1 MNSAIKSE
9 KRKEIDMLNGPILP
23 GLFKFALPILLSGIL
38 QQFYST
44 ADTLVVG
51 AMGGKEALAAVGATG
66 STVSLLVTVF
76 ASIFVGTN
84 ILVARA
90 KGTGDE
96 LELKR
101 IVSTTYIM
109 SLSIGLFITIVGV
122 FFSRTLLEW
131 TDCPSHIIDDST
143 RYLQIYF
150 LGMIPSM
157 FTNFAASVIRS
168 SGNSRS
174 PFIYLSIS
182 GLTNVVSNVIFVLI
196 LGNPVTAVALATLL
210 SMVVGAVLFAIHLIR
225 DKSATGL
232 RPFKLDFHYT
242 IFIKT
247 IKYGIPA
254 AISSSCFALT
264 NFIIQPTLNSY
275 GDVGISGSAASTSIE
290 AYIYVITASL
300 SAAVSTFI
308 GQNIGAGNKA
318 RVKEVIVKSYII
330 GVTVM
335 ALFSVVVLSM
345 GRILLGFFI
354 PGEVEAI
361 EFGYLRM
368 QMIVGVAAVNAV
380 MNINGG
386 TLQAYGYT
394 FVQMLSNLIGVCF
407 FRVMWMW
414 FIYPLDPSPFNFLI
428 CYPVT
433 WIITALTLFVAVIL
447 LTKKYLKGEK
457 DFKI

>member
-1 MNSAIKSE
+1 MTKVKAK
-9 KRKEIDMLNGPILP
+9 KQIDMLSGPIMPSLM
-23 GLFKFALPILLSGIL
+23 KFALPILLTGIL

-76 ASIFVGTN
+76 SSIFVGTN

-90 KGTGDE
+90 KGIGDE
-96 LELKR
+96 VEMRR

-109 SLSIGLFITIVGV
+109 ALGIGLFLTVVGV
-122 FFSRTLLEW
+122 FGSRTLLEW
-131 TDCPSHIIDDST
+131 TDCPYHIIDEST
-143 RYLQIYF
+143 KYLQIYF
-150 LGMIPSM
+150 CGMIPSM

-168 SGNSRS
+168 SGDSRS

-182 GLTNVVSNVIFVLI
+182 GLTNVVFNVIFVLI
-196 LGNPVTAVALATLL
+196 SGDPVAAVALATLL
-210 SMVVGAVLFAIHLIR
+210 SMIVSAVLFAVHIIR

-232 RPFKLDFHYT
+232 RPFKFSFHYPT
-242 IFIKT
+242 FIKT
-247 IKYGIPA
+247 VRFGIPA
-254 AISSSCFALT
+254 AISSSTFALT

-290 AYIYVITASL
+290 AYIYVITSSISAS
-300 SAAVSTFI
+300 VSTFI
-308 GQNIGAGNKA
+308 GQNIGAGNRQ
-318 RVKEVIVKSYII
+318 RVKEVIIKSYII
-330 GVTVM
+330 GIAVMSVFSVTV
-335 ALFSVVVLSM
+335 LSF
-345 GRILLGFFI
+345 GRTLLGFFI

-368 QMIVGVAAVNAV
+368 KMIVGAAAVNAV
-380 MNINGG
+380 MNVNGG

-394 FVQMLSNLIGVCF
+394 FMQMISNLIGVCF
-407 FRVMWMW
+407 FRLMWMW
-414 FIYPLDPSPFNFLI
+414 FIYPLNETPFNFLI

-433 WIITALTLFVAVIL
+433 WSITAVTLFITVIV
-447 LTKKYLKGEK
+447 LTKKYLNGK